1 MNQTEI
7 NTAAGLS
14 LSGFP
19 HMDDSSLETVSRGL
33 GLSMSTA
40 ELRTCRTYYRNSLRR
55 DPRAEELLLLDRMIE
70 SGSRSPACLCVAEMK
85 TDSKL
90 VADIFADLMA
100 RRPSVVSE
108 LERPS
113 SLPELIG
120 LMESYLASSDERT
133 NPLSDVAVRFTSHRD
148 LLLTS
153 EGYLITASTGSGD
166 EDISIGVKP
175 SQRAFNGGAVKPG
188 DYVYALLDTK
198 NPDDEFEK
206 RLTQYLL
213 ENAVKQAT
221 KSVRLIDNGGLLEA
235 LMQLADGLTLN
246 TKSLMRDAD
255 FDLPK
260 LADPVFGVL
269 LVASPTASA
278 DILLLAQ
285 EMGLH
290 IIRAAT
296 VTADNEIRI
305 PAKNGG
311 FFTFHSSFLRS
322 LTLPRAYSATV
333 APPANTLPE
342 IALTRIGTCT
352 LNGQKHAVVK
362 IDASGDNPFA
372 ASLFGTL
379 YAFLYCV
386 AAGARPSEVGLACH
400 LTLPRP
406 SSGRMGESL
415 AMILGLY
422 RMQAEFELYG
432 NTPTLEAGTDE
443 HPALSIAT
451 IAHLPEHLT
460 PSTVVGGGSKI
471 FYLEPLYTADGIPDF
486 ADLKKMLG
494 YIEKL
499 NRDGH
504 VLSMLPTSGDLLS
517 DLEKMSRNTTVE
529 YVRRQPFTSRFGG
542 LLVETDVTIQ
552 GALVAVTETE
562 PKAKAEPKP
571 ESEEAPAEALPAT
584 E

>member
-19 HMDDSSLETVSRGL
+19 YMDDSALENVHRGL
-33 GLSMSTA
+33 GLSMSPA

-55 DPRAEELLLLDRMIE
+55 DPQAEELLMLDRMIA
-70 SGSRSPACLCVAEMK
+70 SGSRSPACLCLAEMK
-85 TDSKL
+85 TESKL

-100 RRPSVVSE
+100 RRRTVVTD

-113 SLPELIG
+113 PLPELMGI
-120 LMESYLASSDERT
+120 MESYLAATDERV
-133 NPLSDVAVRFTSHRD
+133 NPLSEVAVRFNSHRD

-153 EGYLITASTGSGD
+153 EGYLITASTGSGN

-175 SQRAFNGGAVKPG
+175 SKSAFNGGAAKTG
-188 DYVYALLDTK
+188 DYVYALLDTI
-198 NPDDEFEK
+198 NHDDGFER

-221 KSVRLIDNGGLLEA
+221 KSVRLICNGGLLDA
-235 LMQLADGLTLN
+235 LVQLADGLTLN
-246 TKSLMRDAD
+246 TKSLMRAAD
-255 FDLPK
+255 FALPE
-260 LADPVFGVL
+260 LGDPVFGVL
-269 LVASPTASA
+269 LVASPAASA
-278 DILLLAQ
+278 DMLLLAQ

-290 IIRAAT
+290 LVRAAT
-296 VTADNEIRI
+296 VTAGKEIRI
-305 PAKNGG
+305 PAKDGG
-311 FFTFHSSFLRS
+311 ILTFHSPFLRS
-322 LTLPRAYSATV
+322 LTLPRAYIAFVTASSE
-333 APPANTLPE
+333 NLPE

-352 LNGQKHAVVK
+352 LNGQKRAVVK
-362 IDASGDNPFA
+362 VDASGHNPLA

-379 YAFLYCV
+379 YALLHCV

-432 NTPTLEAGTDE
+432 NTPTLEAGTGE
-443 HPALSIAT
+443 HPTLSIAT
-451 IAHLPEHLT
+451 IAHLPEHPT
-460 PSTVVGGGSKI
+460 PSAVVGGGSKI

-504 VLSMLPTSGDLLS
+504 VLSMLPTSADLLS
-517 DLEKMSRNTTVE
+517 DLDKMSRNTTVE
-529 YVRRQPFTSRFGG
+529 YVRREPITSRFGG

-552 GALVAVTETE
+552 GALVAVTEAE
-562 PKAKAEPKP
+562 PEAEPKP
-571 ESEEAPAEALPAT
+571 ESEEAPAETLPTT

>member
-7 NTAAGLS
+7 NNAVGLS

-19 HMDDSSLETVSRGL
+19 HMDDSALETVRQGL
-33 GLSMSTA
+33 GLSMSSA

-55 DPRAEELLLLDRMIE
+55 DPQAEELLLLDRMIE
-70 SGSRSPACLCVAEMK
+70 SGSRSPQCLCVAEMK
-85 TDSKL
+85 TASKL
-90 VADIFADLMA
+90 IADIFADLMA
-100 RRPSVVSE
+100 RRPTVVSE

-120 LMESYLASSDERT
+120 LMESYLASSEKYT
-133 NPLSDVAVRFTSHRD
+133 NSLSDVAVRFTSHRD

-153 EGYLITASTGSGD
+153 EGYLITASTGSED
-166 EDISIGVKP
+166 KDISIGVKP
-175 SQRAFNGGAVKPG
+175 PQVAFSGGAVKPG
-188 DYVYALLDTK
+188 DYVYALLDSK
-198 NPDDEFEK
+198 NPDDGFEK
-206 RLTQYLL
+206 RLTQYLS
-213 ENAVKQAT
+213 ENAVKLVA
-221 KSVRLIDNGGLLEA
+221 KSVRPVCNSGLLDA
-235 LMQLADGLTLN
+235 LVQLADGLTLN
-246 TKSLMRDAD
+246 TKSLISGAD
-255 FDLPK
+255 FSLPA

-269 LVASPTASA
+269 LTASPAASA

-290 IIRAAT
+290 MIRTAT
-296 VTADNEIRI
+296 VTAGAEIRI

-311 FFTFHSSFLRS
+311 FFTFHAPFLRS

-362 IDASGDNPFA
+362 ADASGDNPFV

-379 YAFLYCV
+379 YAFLLCV

-406 SSGRMGESL
+406 SSTRMGESL
-415 AMILGLY
+415 SMILGLY
-422 RMQAEFELYG
+422 RMQAEFEMYG
-432 NTPTLEAGTDE
+432 NTPTLESGTDE
-443 HPALSIAT
+443 HPSLSIAT
-451 IAHLPEHLT
+451 IAPLPEHPT

-486 ADLKKMLG
+486 SDLKKMLG

-504 VLSMLPTSGDLLS
+504 ILSILPTSGDLLS

-529 YVRRQPFTSRFGG
+529 YVRREPLTSRFGG

-552 GALVAVTETE
+552 GALVAVTEAE
-562 PKAKAEPKP
+562 PEIEPKP
-571 ESEEAPAEALPAT
+571 ESEEAPAEAPPAT